1 LERLGTGRSFTDI
14 DLIAYGKERH
24 KVRALMED
32 ELGFQ
37 ISPQTLLMHG
47 RERLIYRHPSGLYHV
62 DIFFDKLRFS
72 HDIDF
77 GDNPRKGRLS
87 LDYPTIPLAD
97 LLLEKLQIHD
107 IAEKDIKDILVLLRS
122 HRLAEADEDEALNV
136 KYMSRILA
144 DDWGFWY
151 DAVQNLK
158 KVRERIDEYLG
169 EGLISEEDARDVT
182 SKVAELLHRI
192 DAEPKTSRWVKRM
205 KEGLNKKWWR
215 DVEEVSR

>member
-1 LERLGTGRSFTDI
+1 
-14 DLIAYGKERH
+14 
-24 KVRALMED
+24 
-32 ELGFQ
+32 
-37 ISPQTLLMHG
+37 
-47 RERLIYRHPSGLYHV
+47 
-62 DIFFDKLRFS
+62 
-72 HDIDF
+72 
-77 GDNPRKGRLS
+77 
-87 LDYPTIPLAD
+87 
-97 LLLEKLQIHD
+97 LEKLQIHD

-136 KYMSRILA
+136 KYISRILA